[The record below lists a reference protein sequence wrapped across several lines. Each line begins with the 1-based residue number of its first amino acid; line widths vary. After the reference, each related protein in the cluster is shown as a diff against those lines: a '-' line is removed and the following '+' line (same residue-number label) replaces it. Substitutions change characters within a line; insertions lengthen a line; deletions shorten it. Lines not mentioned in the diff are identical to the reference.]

1 MSKGRDIT
9 MNFKKT
15 KLFYELR
22 EGEGIKPLIM
32 LMVLAVSLIAMLLLI
47 FFAANGAMQGDV
59 PVNGGIES
67 SHESESSN
75 GSASGASNIYP
86 TVPTRD
92 SYIPISD
99 SNTQLLTGIEKNSA
113 KAAIIVDASNM
124 KVLASYHGDTE
135 IFPASMTKVM
145 TVIVA
150 LEHLENLTDTVVVSQ
165 EDHKY
170 IYETFDPSGVGF
182 TVGERLTVKDMLYA
196 ITVESD
202 CLASYMLAKYISGT
216 EEAFV
221 DLMNQKA
228 EELHLTGT
236 HFANSHGLH
245 DENNYTTV
253 KDMAAI
259 MAYAMDSITAKELL
273 SAEQYKMYSVINECN
288 LTFYNTLFVDK
299 FEKLLKNN
307 EHSFDIGKETFTV
320 IAGKTGYVTESGQC
334 LVSYT
339 ESTDGHKYIVVTVGS
354 KGTTSTVTDLETILI
369 KYSHK

>member
-1 MSKGRDIT
+1 MSKGRVIT
-9 MNFKKT
+9 MNFKET
-15 KLFYELR
+15 KLFDELR
-22 EGEGIKPLIM
+22 KGEGIKPLIM

-47 FFAANGAMQGDV
+47 FFAANGAMQESV
-59 PVNGGIES
+59 PVSGGIES
-67 SHESESSN
+67 SFETESSN
-75 GSASGASNIYP
+75 NQQSGSNNIYP
-86 TVPTRD
+86 TIPTRD
-92 SYIPISD
+92 SYIPMTD
-99 SNTQLLTGIEKNSA
+99 SNTQLLTGIEANSA

-124 KVLASYHGDTE
+124 KVLASYHGDTK

-145 TVIVA
+145 TIIVA
-150 LEHLENLTDTVVVSQ
+150 LEHLDNLTDTVVVSQ

-170 IYETFDPSGVGF
+170 IYDTFDPSGVGF
-182 TVGERLTVKDMLYA
+182 TVGERLTVEDMLYA
-196 ITVESD
+196 IAVESD

-221 DLMNQKA
+221 ELMNQKA
-228 EELHLTGT
+228 EDMGLKGT

-245 DENNYTTV
+245 DDNNYSTV
-253 KDMAAI
+253 RDMAAI
-259 MAYAMDSITAKELL
+259 MAYALDSRTAKELL

-307 EHSFDIGKETFTV
+307 DHSFDIGSETFTV

-339 ESTDGHKYIVVTVGS
+339 ESTDGHKYIVVTAGS
-354 KGTTSTVTDLETILI
+354 KGATSTVKDLETILK
-369 KYSHK
+369 KYSY